1 MTPSAQPSARKAR
14 LAGSAIT
21 GTIAP
26 RLVPA
31 GRARCGSG
39 AAARTRITVWPRSAA
54 CAEALASGPEMST
67 SSLLAAGSHAT
78 SCALATAR
86 WKRQ

>member
-26 RLVPA
+26 RLVL
-31 GRARCGSG
+31 GRRARAG
-39 AAARTRITVWPRSAA
+39 AAGAAGAGAARTRITVWPRSAA
-54 CAEALASGPEMST
+54 CAEALA
-67 SSLLAAGSHAT
+67 
-78 SCALATAR
+78 
-86 WKRQ
+86 